1 MKACV
6 TDLYTVQ
13 LILSTNRLNSF
24 QGWYISLCKTVY
36 TTKGRSTMLLSLTKT
51 TFGTLLTPVPT
62 NAFVTFLT
70 DIVTA
75 LFARL

>member
-6 TDLYTVQ
+6 TDLYTIQ

-24 QGWYISLCKTVY
+24 QGWYISLPRTVY
-36 TTKGRSTMLLSLTKT
+36 TTKGRFTMLLSLTKT
-51 TFGTLLTPVPT
+51 TFGTLTPVPT
-62 NAFVTFLT
+62 YAFVTFLT

-75 LFARL
+75 LCARL